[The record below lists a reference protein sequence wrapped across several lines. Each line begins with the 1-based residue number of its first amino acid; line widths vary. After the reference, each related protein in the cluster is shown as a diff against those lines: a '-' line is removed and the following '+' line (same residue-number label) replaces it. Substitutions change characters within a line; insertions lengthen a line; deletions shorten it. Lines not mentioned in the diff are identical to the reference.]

1 MSSSQI
7 VVNSIILGTQ
17 SSLVGNHALD
27 SADATKLKLALLKDA
42 SDHWYSGLASLG
54 EAISG
59 VTKGRFSWATV
70 KAYYASF
77 YFARA
82 LLGNKGFA
90 LWYLGHTPYSW
101 EAKAGCL
108 PKKLSGNT
116 HDGTLKLFDA
126 CRVVPNLCG
135 QQIAFISAADWLIKQ
150 RNSANYKDS
159 RFVDPQPTICF
170 RKIAESKLR
179 SCLEAYLADRT
190 WTYCFD
196 ADHAILAFPIEM
208 AKQLRVVSM
217 LEVSSN
223 ERAHLRK
230 LFSDTSGPYSSASQ
244 LFCF

>member
-1 MSSSQI
+1 MSASQI
-7 VVNSIILGTQ
+7 VVNSIILATQ
-17 SSLVGNHALD
+17 PSPIGNHTLD
-27 SADATKLKLALLKDA
+27 FADATKLKLALLKDA

-59 VTKGRFSWATV
+59 ATNGRFSWATV

-116 HDGTLKLFDA
+116 HDGTLKLFDS
-126 CRVVPNLCG
+126 CRVVPTLCG

-150 RNSANYKDS
+150 RNSANYKDC
-159 RFVDPQPTICF
+159 RFVDPQPTNCF

-179 SCLEAYLADRT
+179 RCLEAYVSDKT

-196 ADHAILAFPIEM
+196 EDHAILAFPIEM
-208 AKQLRVVSM
+208 AKQLRNARA
-217 LEVSSN
+217 LEVN
-223 ERAHLRK
+223 LDEQAHLRK
-230 LFSDTSGPYSSASQ
+230 LFSDRSGPYSCVLQ
-244 LFCF
+244 LL